1 MSQLNLKR
9 RLSQWDKRLS
19 IFLLGQNLEA
29 LNALF
34 EPVRD
39 RITSDSEDNALVA
52 GGGKAGEER
61 GEGAI
66 CRVSVGCRQSKPD
79 TALSSRSSE
88 FTGEIG
94 HRHVSIHVIKPC
106 LLLSD
111 GSQGNEVFIFS
122 SAN

>member
-1 MSQLNLKR
+1 M
-9 RLSQWDKRLS
+9 
-19 IFLLGQNLEA
+19 
-29 LNALF
+29 F

-39 RITSDSEDNALVA
+39 RIISDSEDNTLVA

-61 GEGAI
+61 GEGAR
-66 CRVSVGCRQSKPD
+66 CRVGVGCQWSKPD

-88 FTGEIG
+88 LTGEIG

-106 LLLSD
+106 LLPSG
-111 GSQGNEVFIFS
+111 GSQGNEVFISS